1 MDQFV
6 RVPGGLSHFA
16 VIALMIMVSACA
28 SRPYTPSDVSSASF
42 LQRSLQQSNG
52 PIEVEVAVPS
62 AAESKALTGL
72 DLYDQ
77 GIQPIWVKVTNNT
90 DVMARLAHWSVDRH
104 YFPPIEVAY
113 MNRKPYSKAAYE
125 SMERWFYENGLPR
138 RIPPGETRSGLIY
151 TNFSPGTKGFTF
163 DIFSA
168 QKAYNF
174 TFFVPMPG
182 FTPDY
187 INVDFGSLYAAE
199 ELVGTDVAGL
209 QALLQSPSA
218 PTHPTNAAGDGLG
231 SPLNIAIV
239 ATGKA
244 LRRSLLRA
252 TWLETTRDDPS
263 TVFSRQQQLWNR
275 GPDGIFYL
283 TRSDGDERIML
294 TLWLSPWQV
303 EGEPVWLGQLS
314 YGLDDRRRLVQF
326 FNPDGIAA
334 DIDNPQRYAMQ
345 IFWYSQSLS
354 ATGYIP
360 GIEPADR
367 ESPRT
372 TFYGREYY
380 TDGLRLVVYLSE
392 DPVAM
397 GDGRIVYGRELM
409 RRVTGVDD

>member
-1 MDQFV
+1 MSV
-6 RVPGGLSHFA
+6 SGGLRLLA
-16 VIALMIMVSACA
+16 VIALVTVVSACA
-28 SRPYTPSDVSSASF
+28 SRPYTPSEVSSASF

-72 DLYDQ
+72 DLYEQ
-77 GIQPIWVKVTNNT
+77 GIQPIWVKVTNNS
-90 DVMARLAHWSVDRH
+90 DVNARVALWSIDRH

-113 MNRKPYSKAAYE
+113 MNRKPYSKAAYA

-138 RIPPGETRSGLIY
+138 RIPPGETRSGLVY

-187 INVDFGSLYAAE
+187 IDVDFDSLYAAE
-199 ELVGTDVAGL
+199 ELIGTDVAGL

-218 PTHPTNAAGDGLG
+218 PTHPTNAEGDGFG
-231 SPLNIAIV
+231 TPLNIAIV
-239 ATGKA
+239 ASGKA

-252 TWLETTRDDPS
+252 RWLETTSDDPS
-263 TVFSRQQQLWNR
+263 TEFSRQQQLWDR
-275 GPDGIFYL
+275 RPDGIFYL
-283 TRSDGDERIML
+283 ARSDGDERIMM

-303 EGEPVWLGQLS
+303 DGEPVWLGQLS
-314 YGLDDRRRLVQF
+314 YGLDDRRLLKQF
-326 FNPDGIAA
+326 LNPEGIAA
-334 DIDNPQRYAMQ
+334 DIDNPQRFAMQ
-345 IFWYSQSLS
+345 VFWYSQSLS
-354 ATGYIP
+354 AIGYVT

-409 RRVTGVDD
+409 RRVIGADD